1 MRILVLKLVL
11 APAIVVTLNLLWI
24 LAASA
29 DSGVFDD
36 RIVFGQSA
44 ALKGPAAALGL
55 GMRDGI
61 LAAFHEANAAGG
73 VHGRKLDLISYND
86 GYEPEMA
93 IANTKRLIDEDKVF
107 ALIGEVGTP
116 TSKAV
121 QPITTEQGVPFIGPF
136 TGADFLRDPSL
147 TNVVNIRASYRQET
161 EAWIEHLTTDLGLS
175 RIAILY
181 QDDSFGRAGLEGVK
195 LALEKRGLALV
206 AC

>member
-1 MRILVLKLVL
+1 MALSSLRGTLVSAIAGALGLLGILTLRAEPGVL
-11 APAIVVTLNLLWI
+11 
-24 LAASA
+24 
-29 DSGVFDD
+29 DD

-44 ALKGPAAALGL
+44 ALRGPNAALGL
-55 GMRDGI
+55 GMREGI

-73 VHGRKLDLISYND
+73 VHGRKLELISYND
-86 GYEPEMA
+86 DYEPEIA
-93 IANTKRLIDEDKVF
+93 ITKTNKLIEEDKVF

-121 QPITTEQGVPFIGPF
+121 LPITTEQGIPFIAPF

-147 TNVVNIRASYRQET
+147 TNVINTRASYDQET
-161 EAWIEHLTTDLGLS
+161 EAWIEHLTRDLGLS

-195 LALEKRGLALV
+195 RAL
-206 AC
+206 